1 MTRTRMG
8 KSTAANCLPDSKSGW
23 LPWALAALEDLE
35 DLEDRAA
42 VEPDAG
48 LALRRIDTQTAL
60 PIRTVTPRGVA

>member
-8 KSTAANCLPDSKSGW
+8 KSTAANWQPDSKSGW
-23 LPWALAALEDLE
+23 LPWALEAPEALE

-48 LALRRIDTQTAL
+48 LALRRIDTQ
-60 PIRTVTPRGVA
+60 

>member
-35 DLEDRAA
+35 DRAA

-48 LALRRIDTQTAL
+48 LALRRIDTK
-60 PIRTVTPRGVA
+60 

>member
-8 KSTAANCLPDSKSGW
+8 KSTAANWQPDSKSGW
-23 LPWALAALEDLE
+23 LPWALEAPEALEDLE

-48 LALRRIDTQTAL
+48 LALRRIDTQ
-60 PIRTVTPRGVA
+60 